1 METLDGNAI
10 AGLLHEIFRKEMTAV
25 TATCA
30 SCGFAA
36 VIANGVV
43 YPRLPGE
50 VVRCRNCGALL
61 MVITR
66 VHGVNCVDLRGIA
79 ALESPRDT

>member
-10 AGLLHEIFRKEMTAV
+10 AGLLHEIFQEEMTAA

-30 SCGFAA
+30 TCGSAA
-36 VIANGVV
+36 PVADGVV

-50 VVRCRNCGALL
+50 VVRCRSCGGLL

-66 VHGVNCVDLRGIA
+66 IRGVHCVDLQGIA
-79 ALESPRDT
+79 ALESPGHP

>member
-10 AGLLHEIFRKEMTAV
+10 AGHLHEIFREEMTDV

-30 SCGFAA
+30 WCGFAA

-50 VVRCRNCGALL
+50 VVRCRNCGGLL

-66 VHGVNCVDLRGIA
+66 IRGVNCVDLRGIA
-79 ALESPRDT
+79 ALESPGDT

>member
-1 METLDGNAI
+1 MRTLDGNAI
-10 AGLLHEIFRKEMTAV
+10 AGLLHEIFGKEMTAA
-25 TATCA
+25 TATCE

-36 VIANGVV
+36 PVAYSVV

-50 VVRCRNCGALL
+50 VVRCRNCGGLL

-66 VHGVNCVDLRGIA
+66 IRGVNCVDLRGIA
-79 ALESPRDT
+79 MLKSPGDT